1 MPLPLMLQLAAM
13 NYLTSIDAS
22 RRWSGASPS
31 LNSPSPA
38 GLNDPKNRRLKQKLA
53 QSVEEE
59 ARSRLSHMLKGVE
72 QFTHQVP
79 ETRPQLAGDVIWQA
93 GAATLYDYG
102 TPRKADAPVVLTI
115 PSLINRSY
123 ILDMGPRKSLMRHL
137 KGAGLHSYL
146 LDWGEPSAEAKPLSL
161 EEYVLDRLEPAL
173 DYLFMKHRR
182 PVRVVGY
189 CMGGLFAMALAAR
202 QPHKVERLALL
213 ATPWDFERA
222 GYAAG
227 APAKHALETLFQ
239 SVDEI
244 PAEAVHAWFYLQR
257 PFAVHDKFARF
268 SDYEPGSA
276 KHKQFLAIEQW
287 LQDGVALSAPA
298 ARECFV
304 RWALDNQ
311 PAKGEW
317 NVGGKTV
324 MLADITTPAFVAI
337 AARDTVVPA
346 ASSESLAGL
355 PNATLHRVAAGHVS
369 MVAGAKARDLL
380 WNPLANWLKA

>member
-1 MPLPLMLQLAAM
+1 MLQLAAM

-31 LNSPSPA
+31 SNSPSQA
-38 GLNDPKNRRLKQKLA
+38 GLNDPKNRHLKQRLA

-59 ARSRLSHMLKGVE
+59 ARARLSHMLRGVQ

-79 ETRPQLAGDVIWQA
+79 ETRPQLAADPVMQI

-102 TPRKADAPVVLTI
+102 APKAEDAPVVLAV

-137 KGAGLHSYL
+137 KRAGLHAHL
-146 LDWGEPSAEAKPLSL
+146 FDWGEPANEAKPLSL
-161 EEYVLDRLEPAL
+161 EEYILDRLEVAL

-182 PVRVVGY
+182 PVRLVGY

-222 GYAAG
+222 DYAAG
-227 APAKHALETLFQ
+227 APGRQALETLF
-239 SVDEI
+239 SSIDEV
-244 PAEAVHAWFYLQR
+244 PAEAVHTWFYLQR

-268 SDYEPGSA
+268 SDYTPGTA
-276 KHKQFLAIEQW
+276 KHRQFMAIEQW

-311 PAKGEW
+311 PAKGQW
-317 NVGGKTV
+317 SVGGKSVT
-324 MLADITTPAFVAI
+324 LADIAAPAFVAI

-346 ASSESLAGL
+346 VSSESLVGL
-355 PNATLHRVAAGHVS
+355 PDATLHRVEAGHVS